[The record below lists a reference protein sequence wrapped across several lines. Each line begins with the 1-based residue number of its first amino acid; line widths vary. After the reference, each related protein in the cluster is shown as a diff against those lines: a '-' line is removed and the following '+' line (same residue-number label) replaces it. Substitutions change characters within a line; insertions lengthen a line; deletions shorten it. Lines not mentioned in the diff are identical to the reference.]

1 MKLDYPQLKKF
12 IQIGVFS
19 FNLLVFLIV
28 LFCTNSSNKN
38 YKEYTDVS
46 KFFLGLY
53 IILIYGFLIMITIYP
68 GMLYYILK
76 KHFLF
81 VFTDKGKLIIS
92 YFICLVYWFASNK
105 PQLVFAIL
113 STIST
118 TMLLI
123 YEFIFYFQKVE
134 NFLNNKGIE
143 FINRKKTTIDINN
156 LEKNLDNKTNQNPN
170 QNNNNS
176 NNVNNNINSSIV
188 DKNSNQQNQQIVDV
202 VSGYE

>member
-1 MKLDYPQLKKF
+1 MKIDYPLIKKYF
-12 IQIGVFS
+12 QIVVFS
-19 FNLLVFLIV
+19 FNLLIFLIV
-28 LFCTNSSNKN
+28 LFCTNSNNKN

-46 KFFLGLY
+46 KFFLCLY
-53 IILIYGFLIMITIYP
+53 ILLIYGFLIMITIYP
-68 GMLYYILK
+68 GMLYFLLK

-92 YFICLVYWFASNK
+92 YLICLIFWFARNK
-105 PQLVFAIL
+105 PQLSFAIL

-118 TMLLI
+118 TFLLI

-156 LEKNLDNKTNQNPN
+156 LDKNLENKMNQ
-170 QNNNNS
+170 S
-176 NNVNNNINSSIV
+176 NAPNNNINITNNIGSSIV
-188 DKNSNQQNQQIVDV
+188 DKSTNQQNQQIVDV